1 MSAPLLSVR
10 GVKAF
15 YGRVMAL
22 KGVDLDVN
30 EGEIVDTDWRKR
42 RRKIDFNDDGLR

>member
-1 MSAPLLSVR
+1 MTALLSVR
-10 GVKAF
+10 GVKTF

-30 EGEIVDTDWRKR
+30 DGEIVTLDRRQR
-42 RRKIDFNDDGLR
+42 RRQIDT